1 MNNTPRGNRLHIAIF
16 GRRNVGKSSLI
27 NAITNQNIAL
37 VSDVAG
43 TTTDPVYKSMEILPV
58 GPVVLI
64 DTAGLDDAGRLGE
77 LRVKRSFSVLNKT
90 DLVLLVVEAGCSL
103 TAYEEEILGIS
114 REKNIPVIIVLNKS
128 DLTPAGPESAE
139 SLKERTGFDAVR
151 VSAASS
157 CGIDELKMAIIRN
170 APLTWDDRPIVGD
183 LLTPKDHVVLVTPI
197 DSAAPKGRLILPQVQ
212 TLRDILDHN
221 GMATIC
227 KETELEATL
236 KLLNQKPAL
245 VITDSQ
251 VFKQADAA
259 TPPDIL
265 LTSFSILFARQKGDL
280 HSLALGAKAIDK
292 LRPGDKILMAE
303 ACTHHPVEDDI
314 GRVKIPNWLRQ
325 HVGGELQFEWVS
337 GTAFPDTLQEFS
349 LIVHCGGCMINRREM
364 LSRLAQAQANDVP
377 IVNYGVAIA
386 HLMGVLPRA
395 LSPFPEIKDVIFP
408 SDISREDD

>member
-64 DTAGLDDAGRLGE
+64 DTAGLDDQGE
-77 LRVKRSFSVLNKT
+77 LGKLRVQRSLSVLNKT

-103 TAYEEEILGIS
+103 SVYEEEILKSS
-114 REKNIPVIIVLNKS
+114 REKNLPGVIAINKS
-128 DLTPAGPESAE
+128 DLTPAGPGSAE
-139 SLKERTGFDAVR
+139 SPKEMAGYDAVP
-151 VSAASS
+151 VSAAT
-157 CGIDELKMAIIRN
+157 GYGVEELKMAIIRN
-170 APLTWDDRPIVGD
+170 APLTWQERPIVGD
-183 LLTPKDHVVLVTPI
+183 LLASGDHVVLVTPI

-221 GMATIC
+221 CMATIC

-236 KLLNQKPAL
+236 KLLNKKPAL

-265 LTSFSILFARQKGDL
+265 LTSFSILLARQKGDL
-280 HSLALGAKAIDK
+280 HTLALGAKAIDQ
-292 LRPGDKILMAE
+292 LRPGDKVLMAE
-303 ACTHHPVEDDI
+303 ACTHHRVEDDI

-325 HVGGELQFEWVS
+325 HAGGELQFEWAS
-337 GTAFPDTLQEFS
+337 GTGYPDNLREFA
-349 LIVHCGGCMINRREM
+349 LIVHCGGCMINPREM
-364 LSRLAQAQANDVP
+364 LYRLAQAHVNNVP

-386 HLMGVLPRA
+386 HLMGILPRA
-395 LSPFPEIKDVIFP
+395 LSPFPEIKEAVFNKI
-408 SDISREDD
+408 REDD

>member
-1 MNNTPRGNRLHIAIF
+1 MINTPRGNRLHIAIF

-43 TTTDPVYKSMEILPV
+43 TTTDPVYKSMEILPI
-58 GPVVLI
+58 GPVALI
-64 DTAGLDDAGRLGE
+64 DTAGLDDEGELGE

-103 TAYEEEILGIS
+103 SAYDEEILKSS
-114 REKNIPVIIVLNKS
+114 REKNLPVVIVINKS
-128 DLTPAGPESAE
+128 DLYPADRQSAVD
-139 SLKERTGFDAVR
+139 LKNKTGHDVVM
-151 VSAASS
+151 VSAASGY
-157 CGIDELKMAIIRN
+157 GIEELKMAIIRTT
-170 APLTWDDRPIVGD
+170 PLTWQERPLVGD
-183 LLTPKDHVVLVTPI
+183 LLTSGDHVVLVAPI

-221 GMATIC
+221 CMATIC

-236 KLLNQKPAL
+236 KLLNKKPAL

-280 HSLALGAKAIDK
+280 HTLALGAKAIDQ
-292 LRPGDKILMAE
+292 LRPGDKVLMAE
-303 ACTHHPVEDDI
+303 ACTHHRVEDDI

-325 HVGGELQFEWVS
+325 HAGGKLQFEWAS
-337 GTAFPDTLQEFS
+337 GTGYPDNLREFA
-349 LIVHCGGCMINRREM
+349 LIVHCGGCMINPREM
-364 LSRLAQAQANDVP
+364 LYRLAQAQANNVP
-377 IVNYGVAIA
+377 VVNYGVAIA
-386 HLMGVLPRA
+386 HLMGILPRA
-395 LSPFPEIKDVIFP
+395 LSPFPGIKEAVFNK
-408 SDISREDD
+408 ISEDD

>member
-64 DTAGLDDAGRLGE
+64 DTAGLDDAGKLGE

-90 DLVLLVVEAGCSL
+90 DLVLLVIEAGCSL

-128 DLTPAGPESAE
+128 DLTPAGPGSAK

-151 VSAASS
+151 VSAASG

-170 APLTWDDRPIVGD
+170 APLTWDDKPIVGD

-303 ACTHHPVEDDI
+303 ACTHHRVEDDI
-314 GRVKIPNWLRQ
+314 GRVKIPNCLRQ
-325 HVGGELQFEWVS
+325 HVGGELKFEWVS
-337 GTAFPDTLQEFS
+337 GTAFPDNLQEFS

-395 LSPFPEIKDVIFP
+395 LSPFPEIKDVIFL

>member
-64 DTAGLDDAGRLGE
+64 DTAGLDDAGKLGE

-128 DLTPAGPESAE
+128 DLTPAGPGSAK

-151 VSAASS
+151 VSAASG

-170 APLTWDDRPIVGD
+170 APLTWDDKPIVGD

-227 KETELEATL
+227 KETELEVTL

-325 HVGGELQFEWVS
+325 HVGGELKFEWVS
-337 GTAFPDTLQEFS
+337 GTAFPDNLQEFS

-395 LSPFPEIKDVIFP
+395 LSPFPEINDVIFP

>member
-64 DTAGLDDAGRLGE
+64 DTAGLDDAGKLGE

-128 DLTPAGPESAE
+128 DLTPAGPGSAK

-151 VSAASS
+151 VSAASG

-170 APLTWDDRPIVGD
+170 APLTWDDKPIVGD

-227 KETELEATL
+227 KETELEVTL

-325 HVGGELQFEWVS
+325 HVGGELKFEWVS
-337 GTAFPDTLQEFS
+337 GTAFPDNLQEFS

-395 LSPFPEIKDVIFP
+395 LSPFPEINDVIFP
-408 SDISREDD
+408 SDISREDE